1 MKVSD
6 GWVISSVKALGE
18 WVFFAAALTRRTFR
32 KEVLVKFRARGM
44 LLAGVVGTVTAF
56 GGACTL
62 AVASAAPQTR
72 ATTTAAASAGEA
84 VPSYA
89 IEDFAYPDADRILAD
104 RGIVLRKGDGH
115 IMLTECSA
123 PHQIQVWTLQNA
135 EGKYCFRVTGKTGN
149 LTLEVNKVHAIQTE
163 ERAVRASLTM
173 DGKTTTVE
181 VPKDDYKPVGQGE
194 GNNPAPAVLVELK
207 VTG

>member
-1 MKVSD
+1 M
-6 GWVISSVKALGE
+6 KALGE
-18 WVFFAAALTRRTFR
+18 RALLRLPLCAASFGR
-32 KEVLVKFRARGM
+32 KSLVIFRARGM
-44 LLAGVVGTVTAF
+44 LLAGVVGTVTVFA
-56 GGACTL
+56 GAYTL

-72 ATTTAAASAGEA
+72 ATTTAAANADEAG
-84 VPSYA
+84 PSYA
-89 IEDFAYPDADRILAD
+89 IEDFAYPDADKVLTEK
-104 RGIVLRKGDGH
+104 GIVLRKGDGH

-135 EGKYCFRVTGKTGN
+135 EGKYCFRVTGETGN

-163 ERAVRASLTM
+163 ERAVRASLTV

-181 VPKDDYKPVGQGE
+181 VPKDDYKPVGQGN